1 MDTMIK
7 SRMIPLELENGEI
20 VQLTL
25 NFGKLLN
32 VRAKRKDIYKRYNK
46 VMMDGPEDVFDNV
59 IIVYTAYLC
68 GLDDIDNCKSEEEFT
83 KLLPPYMQQV
93 NNIVM
98 DLTRPKKQTD
108 SEEPSIQ
115 EEKPEDHNE

>member
-32 VRAKRKDIYKRYNK
+32 VRAKRKDIYKKYNK
-46 VMMDGPEDVFDNV
+46 IMMDGPEHVFDNV
-59 IIVYTAYLC
+59 YILYTAYLC
-68 GLDDIDNCKSEEEFT
+68 GLDDIDSGVDEETFIQ
-83 KLLPPYMQQV
+83 LLPPYMAQV

-108 SEEPSIQ
+108 SEKPSNQ
-115 EEKPEDHNE
+115 EEKPEDQNV

>member
-1 MDTMIK
+1 MDTMMK

-59 IIVYTAYLC
+59 IILYTAYLC
-68 GLDDIDNCKSEEEFT
+68 GADDIDNCKSEEEFT
-83 KLLPPYMQQV
+83 NLLPPYMQQV
-93 NNIVM
+93 NNYVM

-108 SEEPSIQ
+108 SEKPSVQ
-115 EEKPEDHNE
+115 EEKPENHNE